1 MPNFDPNSML
11 NNMKNNIPKI
21 AELKLKNEPLIFEFG
36 NNYMATIQ
44 RDFSS
49 EKGFRPLIYK

>member
-1 MPNFDPNSML
+1 MIKYLKKDGR
-11 NNMKNNIPKI
+11 KCHI
-21 AELKLKNEPLIFEFG
+21 AELKLKDEPLIFEFG

-49 EKGFRPLIYK
+49 KELKKIIKKL